1 MRPILLA
8 CLIAALSAPAPAVA
22 DDAASA
28 FQSRALPVLKNRCA
42 ACHGRSKQKAGLN
55 LEAAGFADPDLWFRV
70 LDEVESNRMPPAGK
84 ERPSPAEREALRSW
98 VQGEYADLLAA
109 NQRREGRSKL
119 RRLSRSEY
127 ADTLED
133 LFGIRPNPDDLPW
146 DGRVDGYDKVSAALP
161 LTSEGSFAYLTL
173 AEDFLRRWVLQ
184 PTPKEAGQPI
194 RSPARESEQ
203 SKGHL
208 LELGD
213 GTVVSF
219 NSDVNSGP
227 FRNFGIHTPGLHK
240 IRVSVYAYQTDKPL
254 AFGIYVGNTWAYPQ
268 QLELAKVLEAPPG
281 KPAVLETE
289 IYLRANTGARLIP
302 FGLGVPV
309 PKNSQASQCKA
320 PGLAVQWIEDT
331 EPERPLLVDRWLC
344 ADLPKP
350 LVDEMRRQN
359 GATTLKGTKAV
370 TRDAFL
376 AAMHATFRRIGARF
390 FRRDLTA
397 TELRQILQ
405 DIARQID
412 AGAPLAAA
420 FLEQVIG
427 LMTSPDFFCLI
438 ESPGTL
444 PDFAL
449 ASRLSYLLWNSTP
462 DEALLEVARRG
473 RLRDPKVLREQA
485 DRMLNDP
492 KSERFVRGFTDQW
505 LGLQAIND
513 TSPDARLYPE
523 YGRNELLKQSS
534 VQETRDYVAR
544 MLKDNLSVRAFV
556 DNPWV
561 LVNGPLAEHYGLPG
575 VAGAELR
582 QVVLPADSPY
592 GGLWTQS
599 AVMKVTANGTNTSP
613 VKRGVWVARRLLG
626 IAVPP
631 PPPKI
636 APVEPDTR
644 GAKTLRE
651 QLELHRRD
659 PSCGGCHAKFDPYG
673 FALESFD
680 VTGGFRKAYRIADAG
695 RKQWREGLPVD
706 CSGTMPDGRAFSGI
720 GDLRKMLAAKP
731 EQLAIGV
738 TRHLIT
744 YATGRAAG
752 PADFKAV
759 DAIVKGSAADGYGLR
774 SIVHD
779 LIQSDLFRSK

>member
-1 MRPILLA
+1 MRPILLIIVLGA
-8 CLIAALSAPAPAVA
+8 FAPPTPAAA
-22 DDAASA
+22 DDAASS
-28 FQSRALPVLKNRCA
+28 FQTRVLSVVKSRCA
-42 ACHGRSKQKAGLN
+42 TCHGSAKQKANLN
-55 LEAAGFADPDLWFRV
+55 LESAKFSDPDLWFRV
-70 LDEVESNRMPPAGK
+70 LEQVESGRMPPAGK
-84 ERPSPAEREALRSW
+84 DQPTAAERDSLKAW
-98 VQGEYADLLAA
+98 VNGEYADLLAA

-133 LFGIRPNPDDLPW
+133 LFGIRPNPDELPW
-146 DGRVDGYDKVSAALP
+146 DGRVDGYEKVSAALP
-161 LTSEGSFAYLTL
+161 LTSEGSFAYLSL
-173 AEDFLRRWVLQ
+173 AEDLLKRWVLK
-184 PTPKEAGQPI
+184 PTPKEAGQPL
-194 RSPARESEQ
+194 RSPSRESEQ

-227 FRNFGIHTPGLHK
+227 FKNFGIRTPGVHR

-254 AFGIYVGNTWAYPQ
+254 AFGIYVGNTGGYPQ
-268 QLELAKVLEAPPG
+268 QLELAKVLEALPG
-281 KPAVLETE
+281 KATVLETE
-289 IYLRANTGARLIP
+289 LYLRANTGARLIP

-320 PGLAVQWIEDT
+320 PGLAVQWIEAT
-331 EPERPLLVDRWLC
+331 EPERPLLIDRWLC

-350 LVDEMRRQN
+350 LVDEMRSQY
-359 GATTLKGTKAV
+359 GATVLKQTKTT

-376 AAMHATFRRIGARF
+376 AAMQATFKRVGARLY
-390 FRRDLTA
+390 RRDLTSA
-397 TELRQILQ
+397 ELTKIVGEV
-405 DIARQID
+405 ARQID
-412 AGAPLAAA
+412 AGTPLAAA
-420 FLEQVIG
+420 FLEQVVE

-438 ESPGTL
+438 ESPGALT
-444 PDFAL
+444 DFAL
-449 ASRLSYLLWNSTP
+449 ASRLSYFLWNSTP
-462 DEALLEVARRG
+462 DESLLETARKG

-485 DRMLNDP
+485 DRLLKDP
-492 KSERFVRGFTDQW
+492 KAERFVRGFTDQW
-505 LGLQAIND
+505 LGLNAINE

-534 VQETRDYVAR
+534 VKETRDYFAR

-561 LVNGPLAEHYGLPG
+561 LVNEPLSRHYGLPE

-582 QVVLPADSPY
+582 QVDLPADSPF

-631 PPPKI
+631 PPPDI
-636 APVEPDTR
+636 TPVEPDTR

-651 QLELHRRD
+651 QLELHRQNA
-659 PSCGGCHAKFDPYG
+659 SCAGCHARFDPYG

-680 VTGGFRKAYRIADAG
+680 VTGAFRKSYRIANAG
-695 RKQWREGLPVD
+695 EKSWHEGLPVD
-706 CSGTMPDGRAFSGI
+706 CSGKTPDGRSFSGI
-720 GDLRKMLAAKP
+720 TELRKLLAANP
-731 EQLAIGV
+731 EPLAAGV

-744 YATGRAAG
+744 YATGTAAG
-752 PADFKAV
+752 PV
-759 DAIVKGSAADGYGLR
+759 DQKVVDSIVKSAAAEGYGLR
-774 SIVHD
+774 SIVHA
-779 LIQSDLFRSK
+779 LVQSDLFRSK